1 MSSDSVRR
9 ANAFDTEYRTIAED
23 CLRKAQTV
31 QNDEEKPFWLNLAQS
46 WLQLAQHSKRPALDI
61 DVEKPPAR

>member
-9 ANAFDTEYRTIAED
+9 ADAFNAEYRTIAEN

-31 QNDEEKPFWLNLAQS
+31 QNDDEKPFWLNLAQS
-46 WLQLAQHSKRPALDI
+46 WLQLAQHSQRPTVDI
-61 DVEKPPAR
+61 ETEEPPAR

>member
-9 ANAFDTEYRTIAED
+9 ANAFNTEYRTIAED
-23 CLRKAQTV
+23 CLRKAQIV

-46 WLQLAQHSKRPALDI
+46 CLQLAQNSIGRSA
-61 DVEKPPAR
+61 DVEADDPPVG